1 MGGIMPAALKERKT
15 SIKSRSSISEEELAQ
30 RVAVIKRFKELLIQQ
45 RERFRSYLAV
55 LDRQQL
61 LIGYGSADEITAH
74 VELEEQIVAD
84 IFSIQKV
91 IAPLE
96 IMYNAV
102 SNATGAATG
111 AADNAACADPDDLNN
126 LGSFITINDVPEIQ
140 AALEDLKNQA
150 VVRSVRNRD
159 LLSRRMEEINTDIQ
173 TIKNNPFLSK
183 ARNALYQNVSPSLV
197 DVMG

>member
-1 MGGIMPAALKERKT
+1 MPVVLKEK
-15 SIKSRSSISEEELAQ
+15 KSTISDSELAQ
-30 RVAVIKRFKELLIQQ
+30 RVAVIKRFKELLVQQ
-45 RERFRSYLAV
+45 RDRFRSYLAV
-55 LDRQQL
+55 LDKQQL

-91 IAPLE
+91 IDPME
-96 IMYNAV
+96 VMYNA
-102 SNATGAATG
+102 AGAAVG
-111 AADNAACADPDDLNN
+111 ADSCDLSD
-126 LGSFITINDVPEIQ
+126 LGTFITINDVPELK
-140 AALEDLKNQA
+140 ATLEDLKTQA
-150 VVRSVRNRD
+150 VIRSGQNRD
-159 LLSRRMEEINTDIQ
+159 LLSRRMEEINTNIQ

>member
-1 MGGIMPAALKERKT
+1 MSLALKERKT
-15 SIKSRSSISEEELAQ
+15 SIKSGSSISEDELEQ
-30 RVAVIKRFKELLIQQ
+30 RVAVIKRFKDLLAQQ
-45 RERFRSYLAV
+45 RDRFRTYLDV

-61 LIGYGSADEITAH
+61 LIGYGSAEEITAH

-102 SNATGAATG
+102 SNAADAART
-111 AADNAACADPDDLNN
+111 ANHDDDIDDL
-126 LGSFITINDVPEIQ
+126 GTFITINDVPELQATLEGLKIQ
-140 AALEDLKNQA
+140 AVA
-150 VVRSVRNRD
+150 RSMQNRD
-159 LLSRRMEEINTDIQ
+159 MLSSRMKEIDSDIQ

>member
-1 MGGIMPAALKERKT
+1 MPVALKERKT
-15 SIKSRSSISEEELAQ
+15 TISDSELAQ
-30 RVAVIKRFKELLIQQ
+30 RVAIVKRFKELLIQQ
-45 RERFRSYLAV
+45 RDRFRSYLTV

-74 VELEEQIVAD
+74 VELEEQMVAD

-91 IAPLE
+91 IEPME
-96 IMYNAV
+96 VMYNACGG
-102 SNATGAATG
+102 GASD
-111 AADNAACADPDDLNN
+111 AADSCDLSD
-126 LGSFITINDVPEIQ
+126 LGAFITINDVPELK
-140 AALEDLKNQA
+140 ATLEDLKTQA
-150 VVRSVRNRD
+150 VVRSGQNRD
-159 LLSRRMEEINTDIQ
+159 MLSRRMEEINSDIQ